1 MQPEKHAGWSQL
13 MAMDEM
19 DIPREP
25 ILQDAR
31 WAMLGE
37 RSRADDAQH
46 RVAMTR
52 GARVTSE

>member
-1 MQPEKHAGWSQL
+1 
-13 MAMDEM
+13 MAMDDM
-19 DIPREP
+19 DIPRGQVS
-25 ILQDAR
+25 QDAR

-52 GARVTSE
+52 GALVTSE